1 MLNKTIGF
9 IGGGRVAQIILGG
22 LQRAG
27 KMPRQIVVSDPSF
40 EVLGQLK
47 EKFPEIGISPNDNKQ
62 PALQDLVFLAV
73 HPPALDGVLG
83 QIKPYL
89 KPNAILIS
97 LAPRFTIA
105 KMSEALGGFT
115 RIMRTIPNAP
125 SVVNAGYNPVAFSP
139 VLTETEKMGLLH
151 MFSALGACPQV
162 AEKKLEAY
170 AILTAMGPT
179 YLWFQLYELA
189 DLGESFH
196 LTRAEV
202 ADGLAAMAMG
212 AVKTMYESGLSAT
225 EVMDLIPV
233 KPLGE
238 DEPIIKNMYRTKL
251 ISLFGKLTG

>member
-1 MLNKTIGF
+1 
-9 IGGGRVAQIILGG
+9 
-22 LQRAG
+22 
-27 KMPRQIVVSDPSF
+27 MPGQIVVSDPSL
-40 EVLGQLK
+40 EILGQLQK
-47 EKFPEIGISPNDNKQ
+47 KFPEIAISHNDNKQ

-73 HPPALDGVLG
+73 HPPALGGVLD

-89 KPNAILIS
+89 KPDAILIS

-105 KMSEALGGFT
+105 KMSEALGGFA

-125 SVVNAGYNPVAFSP
+125 SVINAGYNPVAFSP

-179 YLWFQLYELA
+179 YLWFQLYALQ
-189 DLGESFH
+189 DLGESFG
-196 LTRAEV
+196 LIRSEV
-202 ADGLAAMAMG
+202 ADGIAAMAMG

-238 DEPIIKNMYRTKL
+238 DETIITNIYRAKL
-251 ISLFGKLTG
+251 ITLFGKLTG